1 MELVFVRIRDSKWCD
16 QAEPFANTFA
26 KENNFML
33 TKYVD
38 QENIP
43 EKYNEF
49 KEYPVLFYL
58 ENSKIVGY
66 VKGFSSNETQLQAY
80 NAKLETIKNPEL
92 LNSTNTEG

>member
-16 QAEPFANTFA
+16 QAEPYAETFA
-26 KENNFML
+26 KQNNLKL

-49 KEYPVLFYL
+49 KEYPVLFYV

-66 VKGFSSNETQLQAY
+66 LKGFNTDVDQLRAY

-92 LNSTNTEG
+92 LNSTNTEE

>member
-1 MELVFVRIRDSKWCD
+1 MELVFVRIKDSKWCD
-16 QAEPFANTFA
+16 QAEPFADTFA

-43 EKYNEF
+43 GKYNEF

-66 VKGFSSNETQLQAY
+66 VKGFSTDVDQLRAY

-92 LNSTNTEG
+92 LNSTKTEG

>member
-1 MELVFVRIRDSKWCD
+1 MELVFVRIKDSEWCD
-16 QAEPFANTFA
+16 KAEPFADTFA

-38 QENIP
+38 EENIP
-43 EKYNEF
+43 EKYDEF

-58 ENSKIVGY
+58 ENSEIVGY
-66 VKGFSSNETQLQAY
+66 VKGFSTNETQLRAY